1 MSLLAAASLPFI
13 LADIR
18 QDAHGLMKV
27 GYQAVDATNSS
38 TQAVRSELS
47 PQYKLAAEVTTAS
60 NAIRVKLSQLSS
72 RVIELDD
79 IEEGELNEALNF
91 ISNATLQFAGLV
103 EYIQTE
109 LDINSDPQTDVVDRR
124 VLDSIVRVRN
134 DFEDLYVLL
143 KQFKEDEPLESE
155 ALFSTREQVLAVS
168 IKGLVALGLTYD
180 EASGMVH

>member
-1 MSLLAAASLPFI
+1 MSLLAAASLPFL

-18 QDAHGLMKV
+18 QDAHHLIKV
-27 GYQAVDATNSS
+27 GHQAVDAASPHI
-38 TQAVRSELS
+38 QPMQSELS
-47 PQYKLAAEVTTAS
+47 PQYKLAVDVTTAS
-60 NAIRVKLSQLSS
+60 EAIRAKLSKLSS
-72 RVIELDD
+72 RVMKLDD
-79 IEEGELNEALNF
+79 IEEGELDEALSF
-91 ISNATLQFAGLV
+91 ISSATLQFAGQV

-109 LDINSDPQTDVVDRR
+109 LNINSDPQADVVDRR

-168 IKGLVALGLTYD
+168 IKELVALGLTYD
-180 EASGMVH
+180 EATEMVH